1 MGIGSVDGAIAMIA
15 GAGFLLGGAGA
26 AFASTISSGPQPFSV
41 DAPTP
46 TQTLDFDQ
54 FSPLLGTL
62 NEVDISLAGS
72 TIGGGATAIL
82 TGGEGGMAGSLFTA
96 TLSVIGPGPTTE
108 LTGAVAASASCHNDF
123 TFPFSCSSGLVA
135 PSLSAGAFVP
145 NPQTITTA
153 LAPFI
158 GPGTVSLSSEI
169 IDYLP
174 ITSCSGFF
182 GPTCD
187 NMADLS
193 WLGALTITYDYTPS
207 NPVPEPGALG
217 LFAVGLLGVG
227 LAGRSRPR
235 R

>member
-1 MGIGSVDGAIAMIA
+1 MIA
-15 GAGFLLGGAGA
+15 GAGLLLGGAGA
-26 AFASTISSGPQPFSV
+26 AFASTISSGPLPFSV
-41 DAPTP
+41 DVATP

-62 NEVDISLAGS
+62 NEVDISLTGS
-72 TIGGGATAIL
+72 SIGGGATAIL
-82 TGGEGGMAGSLFTA
+82 TGGEGGMASALFNA
-96 TLSVIGPGPTTE
+96 TLSVIGPGPATE
-108 LTGAVAASASCHNDF
+108 LTGAVAANASCTNDF

-135 PSLSAGAFVP
+135 PSLGAGAFVP

-153 LAPFI
+153 LAPFV

-174 ITSCSGFF
+174 ITSCSGFSS
-182 GPTCD
+182 PTC
-187 NMADLS
+187 ASTTDLS
-193 WLGALTITYDYTPS
+193 WSGALTITYDYTPS
-207 NPVPEPGALG
+207 NPVPEPGTLG
-217 LFAVGLLGVG
+217 LLAVGLMGVG